1 VSYDTAKAIDLSGSI
16 GGVHTSIAV
25 ASGPAH
31 GTTSVSG
38 DVVTYTP
45 TAGYFR
51 RRQLHLHRNRP
62 WRDVVRSHRHVDD
75 CHACRAD
82 RVGGFGKRE
91 L

>member
-1 VSYDTAKAIDLSGSI
+1 
-16 GGVHTSIAV
+16 V

-45 TAGYFR
+45 TAGHFGADSFTYTATG
-51 RRQLHLHRNRP
+51 P
-62 WRDVVRSHRHVDD
+62 WWDVVRGHRHTDGR
-75 CHACRAD
+75 HARSPD
-82 RVGGFGKRE
+82 GGGGFCERE

>member
-1 VSYDTAKAIDLSGSI
+1 MIRPRRSI
-16 GGVHTSIAV
+16 FRVRSSGVHTSLTV

-45 TAGYFR
+45 TGGYFGADSFTYTATGPGGTSSAATVT
-51 RRQLHLHRNRP
+51 L
-62 WRDVVRSHRHVDD
+62 DD